1 MALGAVPCLNK
12 WKRVSLAVLAAN
24 GNGRM
29 FLRDFARRAVVH
41 EPGNTSGNW
50 RCR

>member
-24 GNGRM
+24 GRM
-29 FLRDFARRAVVH
+29 FLRDFARRAVVQQR
-41 EPGNTSGNW
+41 EPGNW

>member
-24 GNGRM
+24 GRM
-29 FLRDFARRAVVH
+29 FSHSPNA
-41 EPGNTSGNW
+41 
-50 RCR
+50 